1 MQASQ
6 SRIRAHQQRTLHQS
20 NERIKVL
27 TKRSR
32 IYREILNDTIGNKQ
46 FINKLMSTGMS
57 YDDSISSILK
67 DTLNR
72 DHKAILNEIKT
83 LKARVNLIKGMLS

>member
-46 FINKLMSTGMS
+46 FINKLMATGMS

-72 DHKAILNEIKT
+72 DYKAILNEIKT